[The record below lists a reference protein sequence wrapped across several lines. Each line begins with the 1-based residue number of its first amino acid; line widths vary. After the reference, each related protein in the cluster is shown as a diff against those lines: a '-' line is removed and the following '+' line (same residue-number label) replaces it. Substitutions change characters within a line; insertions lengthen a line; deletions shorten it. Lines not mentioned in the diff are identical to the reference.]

1 MSNFQTSYDTT
12 IGSSENL
19 KEISSKI
26 REAFIRDVIYE
37 KNYNYDISPNYK
49 LCFIDGSD
57 TSEEE
62 IPQIIHPV
70 LEEFTNNGKTYK
82 FICTDMRLFV
92 NPTQFEETG
101 LPHIKNYGEFNLHL
115 DRAFFQLLWLD
126 GYQDSLANDLDF
138 AATVFSYW
146 ITDLISN
153 RFALGGRD
161 QLMLNALAFIYYN
174 MLFID
179 GQVLPDNL
187 KEVCYVKLTG
197 NMRIPREIIEFVL
210 SKDLI
215 LGNIT
220 EFCSTVQN
228 VLENVRLKD
237 FSMGML
243 VTLIGNSWFGVNA
256 NKILAIALEHPPTWL
271 AVMGSAINYK
281 GYKNTTIAKTIDK
294 VNKRGVGN
302 QFITAYKNILHF
314 KRS

>member
-1 MSNFQTSYDTT
+1 M
-12 IGSSENL
+12 
-19 KEISSKI
+19 
-26 REAFIRDVIYE
+26 
-37 KNYNYDISPNYK
+37 
-49 LCFIDGSD
+49 
-57 TSEEE
+57 
-62 IPQIIHPV
+62 
-70 LEEFTNNGKTYK
+70 
-82 FICTDMRLFV
+82 
-92 NPTQFEETG
+92 
-101 LPHIKNYGEFNLHL
+101 
-115 DRAFFQLLWLD
+115 
-126 GYQDSLANDLDF
+126 
-138 AATVFSYW
+138 
-146 ITDLISN
+146 
-153 RFALGGRD
+153 
-161 QLMLNALAFIYYN
+161 
-174 MLFID
+174 
-179 GQVLPDNL
+179 
-187 KEVCYVKLTG
+187 
-197 NMRIPREIIEFVL
+197 
-210 SKDLI
+210 I